1 MLGETVAAHRLS
13 SPARSRYC
21 SRMSSKA
28 SLASLRHDPDELVA
42 AAPQV
47 HLVDDHVGAPIRRGR
62 RDDQVQS
69 VAALDPD
76 IEPEPGGHLDAQ
88 LRQCRVRVAG
98 ECGIAPGKY
107 REGLLE
113 LGGIEWAHGIPGHS
127 ASVHIVRHRVVVLNC
142 DHATASAAIGHNV
155 PEVPATGRTGPQ
167 RGAGAVRRAQL
178 TGRMSREVEWTVLRL
193 LVPTGA

>member
-1 MLGETVAAHRLS
+1 
-13 SPARSRYC
+13 
-21 SRMSSKA
+21 MSSKA

-142 DHATASAAIGHNV
+142 DHATPRRPSATMFPKYRRPG
-155 PEVPATGRTGPQ
+155 GP
-167 RGAGAVRRAQL
+167 VL
-178 TGRMSREVEWTVLRL
+178 SVEREPSGVLS
-193 LVPTGA
+193 